1 MVSPAGENA
10 IEQLQESEKL
20 IAELNETWEEKL
32 KKTEAIRL
40 QRYINFSYYIICV
53 YKTLISRV
61 FNFQRGRIGR
71 NGCRIK
77 GRWRHCR
84 SFFSKKS

>member
-1 MVSPAGENA
+1 MSSSGEDV

-40 QRYINFSYYIICV
+40 QR
-53 YKTLISRV
+53 
-61 FNFQRGRIGR
+61 
-71 NGCRIK
+71 
-77 GRWRHCR
+77 
-84 SFFSKKS
+84 